1 MENLW
6 KRIRKSVAEGV
17 SIATEKSE
25 EFTKLGKLKLEI
37 MNTKRKI
44 SKSFTELGG
53 LTYDAFKEG
62 KTNEIAKSSEV
73 KELISSI
80 KELEAE
86 LDGKE
91 QKFDEMKKK
100 SEKEE

>member
-1 MENLW
+1 MEKLW
-6 KRIRKSVAEGV
+6 KRIRKSFAEGV
-17 SIATEKSE
+17 SVAAEKTEE
-25 EFTKLGKLKLEI
+25 YTKLGKSKLEI
-37 MNTKRKI
+37 LNNKRKI

-53 LTYDAFKEG
+53 ITYDAFKEG

-73 KELISSI
+73 KDLINTI

-100 SEKEE
+100 PKEE